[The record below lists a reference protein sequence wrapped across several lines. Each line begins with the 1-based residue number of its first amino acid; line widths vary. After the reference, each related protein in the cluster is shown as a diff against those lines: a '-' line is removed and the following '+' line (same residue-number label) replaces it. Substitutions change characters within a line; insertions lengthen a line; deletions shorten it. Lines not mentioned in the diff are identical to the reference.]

1 MNEGTWRRA
10 AHHAI
15 PHTAALILG
24 TYDGSDLVWLDMSDT
39 PPPEPS
45 PAILAGGVFSD
56 PEVEALVA
64 EVQTVD
70 DGGFRLPID
79 GTVRG
84 LRADFSAVA
93 NAADIAATINANLS
107 AYARAEF
114 DAGRLIIATLST
126 GSTASIGFA
135 SANAIGADLSE
146 TLRLTEAAGATIT
159 QGTDG

>member
-1 MNEGTWRRA
+1 MTNEGTWRRA

-24 TYDGSDLVWLDMSDT
+24 TYDGSDLVWLDMSA
-39 PPPEPS
+39 PPEPS
-45 PAILAGGVFSD
+45 PALLAGGVFSET
-56 PEVEALVA
+56 EVEALIA

-93 NAADIAATINANLS
+93 NAADIAATIDANLS
-107 AYARAEF
+107 AYAHAEF
-114 DAGRLIIATLST
+114 VDGRLIIATLST
-126 GSTASIGFA
+126 GADASIGFA
-135 SANAIGADLSE
+135 NANAIGADLSG

-159 QGTDG
+159 PGADG